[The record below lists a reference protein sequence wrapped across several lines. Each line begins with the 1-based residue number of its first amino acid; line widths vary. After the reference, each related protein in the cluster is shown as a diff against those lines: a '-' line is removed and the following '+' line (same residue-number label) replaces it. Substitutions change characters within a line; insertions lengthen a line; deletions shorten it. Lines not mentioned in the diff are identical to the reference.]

1 MNQTT
6 DAARPSLILIT
17 GPVNGGKTTYA
28 ESFAHGRLAE
38 GFSVR
43 GVLSRAA
50 YRGTVKI
57 SYSFEE
63 FPAGA
68 RALYAVRRTPDR
80 PGIEDLRGDERH
92 LDRPDIGDSDDERSG
107 ALARWKFL
115 EQGFRFAGEVLERSA
130 GAEYVLVDE
139 VGPLEL
145 EGGGLRG
152 PVERLIRARIGTP
165 VLTVRDRLLDRVR
178 ALLEELGAAPGT
190 VRIIR
195 IGR

>member
-28 ESFAHGRLAE
+28 ESFARGRLAE

-43 GVLSRAA
+43 GVFSRAA
-50 YRGTVKI
+50 YRGTEKI

-80 PGIEDLRGDERH
+80 FP
-92 LDRPDIGDSDDERSG
+92 DDERSG
-107 ALARWKFL
+107 ALSRWEFL

-152 PVERLIRARIGTP
+152 PVERLIKARIGTP